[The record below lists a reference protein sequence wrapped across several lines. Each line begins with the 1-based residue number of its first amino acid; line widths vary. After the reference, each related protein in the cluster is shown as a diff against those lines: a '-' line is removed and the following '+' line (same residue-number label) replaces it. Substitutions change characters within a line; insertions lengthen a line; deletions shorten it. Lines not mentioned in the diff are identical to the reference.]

1 MNRFDPSE
9 LDLGPDAAPG
19 EAEALHALADRL
31 ERERPIPS
39 SGYRGDLRRR
49 LLTHV
54 ASRPSRPQRLGALIS
69 AYACSGVL
77 LLAVAVL
84 GIAGVGPLA
93 AG

>member
-1 MNRFDPSE
+1 MSRFDRSE
-9 LDLGPDAAPG
+9 LDLGPDPAPG
-19 EAEALHALADRL
+19 EDEALLELADRL

-39 SGYRGDLRRR
+39 SAFRGDLRRQ
-49 LLTHV
+49 LLARV
-54 ASRPSRPQRLGALIS
+54 GLRPSRPHRLGALIT
-69 AYACSGVL
+69 AYAGSGVV

>member
-1 MNRFDPSE
+1 MSRFEDHE
-9 LDLGPDAAPG
+9 LDLGPDAQPG
-19 EAEALHALADRL
+19 EAEALLRIADRL

-39 SGYRGDLRRR
+39 TGFRGELRRQ
-49 LLTHV
+49 LL
-54 ASRPSRPQRLGALIS
+54 SRVSSGPARPHRLGALIG
-69 AYACSGVL
+69 AYTGSGAV